1 MTPPDWKRPRRI
13 IGKTLAF
20 RNAEVE
26 DSQFILKLRTHE
38 VKSQYMSP
46 TPNDLE
52 AQQNYLRIYNLGS
65 DGIYFI
71 VESLDGESLGTVRM
85 YDAQGDSFS
94 WGSWIMKDG
103 APVAAAVESAL
114 IVYSFAVDH
123 LGFARTH
130 CLVRRDNVRVW
141 KFHERFG
148 AQRVAEIGDQYE
160 YHVSPTVIRSSLRRY
175 GRFLPE
181 PIIVEHE

>member
-1 MTPPDWKRPRRI
+1 MTSPEWKRPRRI
-13 IGKTLAF
+13 TGKTLRF
-20 RNAEVE
+20 RNAKMQ
-26 DSQFILKLRTHE
+26 DSRFILNLRTHD
-38 VKSQYMSP
+38 VKSRYMSP
-46 TPNDLE
+46 TPNDLD
-52 AQQNYLRIYNLGS
+52 AQQDYLRRYALGN

-71 VESLDGESLGTVRM
+71 VESLDGEPLGTVRM

-103 APVAAAVESAL
+103 APAAAAVESAL

-123 LGFARTH
+123 LGFSRTH

-148 AQRVAEIGDQYE
+148 AQRVAEVDDQYE
-160 YHVSPTVIRSSLRRY
+160 YHVSPTVIRLSLRRY

-181 PIIVEHE
+181 PITVEYE